1 MTKAIVVILNAKDT
15 PLIGNLDTIE
25 AVLWPHMLYSMDEV
39 KHDTWQATILCWR
52 FKYQAKQFQLYFVV
66 PYHQQYGFSVVSKYN
81 YTSPETKYNLLFSI
95 KANFPEQHLSFI
107 KIKSFK

>member
-1 MTKAIVVILNAKDT
+1 MVLSVILITIAINQMNSNYWGILVTAKPLMTKAIVVILNAKDT

-25 AVLWPHMLYSMDEV
+25 AVLRPHMLYSMDKV

-66 PYHQQYGFSVVSKYN
+66 P
-81 YTSPETKYNLLFSI
+81 
-95 KANFPEQHLSFI
+95 
-107 KIKSFK
+107 